1 MSALVNNHH
10 LLPILAD
17 WNSAVSFALTWDTE
31 VDPALRGSEARA
43 AFRRWPRPE
52 LKFQAATRG
61 AVETNDLR
69 LRLAAALRVD
79 HITPANTDGKTGRVC
94 VPWAGRESW
103 ISEYSV
109 SGSTATIEL
118 SAIPFAWA
126 VGDYAVTWSVCT
138 GETWALHHITAIASL
153 VITTTI
159 VEVSGAHTPVA
170 GDMISPLFYGRLNG
184 TPIELRLDTPV
195 SGSIPL
201 QVAGESYIVDE
212 TAWPPEGED
221 DGEPDL
227 PVAMFTGTPS
237 NLVVAFDGSAST
249 SDVDVPLV
257 GWEWDFGDG
266 DAGTGA
272 TTSHAYLHSGTY
284 VVTLTVRDQLGRRA
298 SVSHSFDLL
307 ADPVEDW
314 PGPPD
319 LDPLPD
325 PDPDPA
331 TVTPDAPPVAPEDYP
346 YPGEIYHGVPIFPP
360 TFGA

>member
-1 MSALVNNHH
+1 MSTLVNNHH

-126 VGDYAVTWSVCT
+126 VGDYACHWSVCT

-159 VEVSGAHTPVA
+159 VEVSGDACAGRRRHDKPALLRPPERNADRAETRYARLRIHPSA
-170 GDMISPLFYGRLNG
+170 GDWRKLYRGRN
-184 TPIELRLDTPV
+184 RLA
-195 SGSIPL
+195 
-201 QVAGESYIVDE
+201 AG
-212 TAWPPEGED
+212 
-221 DGEPDL
+221 
-227 PVAMFTGTPS
+227 
-237 NLVVAFDGSAST
+237 
-249 SDVDVPLV
+249 
-257 GWEWDFGDG
+257 
-266 DAGTGA
+266 
-272 TTSHAYLHSGTY
+272 
-284 VVTLTVRDQLGRRA
+284 GR
-298 SVSHSFDLL
+298 
-307 ADPVEDW
+307 
-314 PGPPD
+314 G
-319 LDPLPD
+319 
-325 PDPDPA
+325 
-331 TVTPDAPPVAPEDYP
+331 
-346 YPGEIYHGVPIFPP
+346 
-360 TFGA
+360 